1 MKKRS
6 TWQIG
11 TIGYFWMLLCPKFF
25 VLGNEKSLSTLGIM
39 LGIVLIAIILANF
52 ILKKV
57 LGSEVQVSRKGW
69 IKFYWILLLF
79 SIIALNA
86 VFFTPMSWKLWII
99 AFLWLIELVA
109 LIYAFRNKKV

>member
-11 TIGYFWMLLCPKFF
+11 TIGFFWMLLCPKFF
-25 VLGNEKSLSTLGIM
+25 ILDNVKSLSTLGMM
-39 LGIVLIAIILANF
+39 LGAVIIAIILAIF
-52 ILKKV
+52 ILKKA
-57 LGSEVQVSRKGW
+57 LGPQVQVSRKGW

-79 SIIALNA
+79 TIIGLNL
-86 VFFTPMSWKLWII
+86 VFFTPMSWKFWVITSLWII
-99 AFLWLIELVA
+99 ELIA